1 MRLKRLKKIL
11 RREEK
16 FPYFIPSLINIA
28 YLTGFQGSFAYL
40 MVDEER
46 SFFISDSR
54 YEEYAR
60 SILPPSVVFVLQGND
75 FSETLRKVVRLT
87 GERKLF
93 LEEHSLTLS
102 NYLLMKRDLR
112 GIRLVP
118 GGDMVNHL
126 RMVKDEDEISSIR
139 KAAEITDACFQH
151 LMGLIRPGVIEWDI
165 AVEIEYFY
173 RKNGCSK
180 ASFDSIVASGKG
192 SSMPHYATSMAK
204 RIERGDILLL
214 DMGCIYNGYNSDL
227 TRTVFMTS
235 IESEFER
242 IYQTVREAQ
251 ERALERVRPGVLT
264 GSLDGTAR
272 DLIAGAGY
280 GDAFGH
286 SLGHGLGLEVH
297 ELPAV
302 KSGGDVRLRK
312 DMILTIEPGI
322 YIPERGGVRIED
334 MVLVTSKGGEVLTT
348 SSKDIIVL

>member
-1 MRLKRLKKIL
+1 MRLNRLKKIL

-16 FPYFIPSLINIA
+16 FPYFIPSLINIT

-40 MVDEER
+40 VVDEDR

-60 SILPPSVVFVLQGND
+60 SMLPPSVVFVLQGND
-75 FSETLRKVVRLT
+75 FSETLKKVIRWT
-87 GERKLF
+87 GKRKLF
-93 LEEHSLTLS
+93 LEEHSLALS

-139 KAAEITDACFQH
+139 KAAEITDACIEH
-151 LMGLIRPGVIEWDI
+151 LMGIIKPGIIEWDI

-173 RKNGCSK
+173 RKSGCSK

-192 SSMPHYATSMAK
+192 SSMPHYTTSMVK
-204 RIERGDILLL
+204 RIERGDVLLL

-235 IESEFER
+235 IESEFEN
-242 IYQTVREAQ
+242 IYHTVREAQ
-251 ERALERVRPGVLT
+251 ERALERIRPGVLT
-264 GSLDGTAR
+264 GSIDGAAR
-272 DLIAGAGY
+272 DVISRAGY
-280 GDAFGH
+280 GKAFGH

-302 KSGGDVRLRK
+302 KSKGDARLRK
-312 DMILTIEPGI
+312 NMILTIEPGI

-334 MVLVTSKGGEVLTT
+334 MVLVTSNGGEVLTT
-348 SSKDIIVL
+348 SSKDITVI

>member
-1 MRLKRLKKIL
+1 MRLNRLKKIL
-11 RREEK
+11 SREEK
-16 FPYFIPSLINIA
+16 LPYFIPSLINIT

-40 MVDEER
+40 VVDEDR

-60 SILPPSVVFVLQGND
+60 SILPPSVVFILQED
-75 FSETLRKVVRLT
+75 AFSETLKKAVRRT
-87 GERKLF
+87 GKRKLF

-139 KAAEITDACFQH
+139 KAAEITDACVKH
-151 LMGLIRPGVIEWDI
+151 LMGLIKPGIIEWDI

-192 SSMPHYATSMAK
+192 SSMPHYATSMVK
-204 RIERGDILLL
+204 RIERGDVLLL

-242 IYQTVREAQ
+242 IYHTVRDAQ
-251 ERALERVRPGVLT
+251 ERALERIRPGVLT

-272 DLIAGAGY
+272 EVISRAGY
-280 GDAFGH
+280 GKAFGH

-302 KSGGDVRLRK
+302 KSNGDVRLRK
-312 DMILTIEPGI
+312 NMILTIEPGI

-334 MVLVTSKGGEVLTT
+334 MVLVTSNGGEVLTT
-348 SSKDIIVL
+348 SSKDITVI